1 MLQAKAFIGN
11 EPFVVMLGDD
21 LMKDDIPL
29 TQQLM
34 MDYEETQASAV
45 AVMRVQKMKHLNT
58 ELLILKQIAKRVV
71 AE

>member
-1 MLQAKAFIGN
+1 
-11 EPFVVMLGDD
+11 MLGDD

-34 MDYEETQASAV
+34 MDYEETQSLLV
-45 AVMRVQKMKHLNT
+45 AACVYQKMKPLNM
-58 ELLILKQIAKRVV
+58 ELLILKRITKRDV